1 MMKNGSRRI
10 PAERKRSPASTG
22 EPDMDNASVGIY
34 IQIKAYSDK
43 KSDIILGLN
52 DRIVLIWITEY
63 IEKQSIII

>member
-34 IQIKAYSDK
+34 IQIKNIQIK
-43 KSDIILGLN
+43 HIQIKHIQIKN
-52 DRIVLIWITEY
+52 IQIKNIQ
-63 IEKQSIII
+63 IKNQI

>member
-34 IQIKAYSDK
+34 IQIKNIQIK
-43 KSDIILGLN
+43 NIQIKNIQIKN
-52 DRIVLIWITEY
+52 QI
-63 IEKQSIII
+63 